1 MDKSELNQIAELLEQ
16 APERITEFKKE
27 TYEESFRKYV
37 DNHAHIW
44 SMLAE
49 TWNENEPNSAQ
60 NRLQVAD
67 CLAKRARD
75 KIDAVNGRAKKYDVQ
90 LNINLYMVSYLLPA
104 IISYQRRCGGRE
116 DER

>member
-75 KIDAVNGRAKKYDVQ
+75 KIDAVNGRAKKYQFVYG
-90 LNINLYMVSYLLPA
+90 IVFASGHYL
-104 IISYQRRCGGRE
+104 ISETMRRQRR
-116 DER
+116 